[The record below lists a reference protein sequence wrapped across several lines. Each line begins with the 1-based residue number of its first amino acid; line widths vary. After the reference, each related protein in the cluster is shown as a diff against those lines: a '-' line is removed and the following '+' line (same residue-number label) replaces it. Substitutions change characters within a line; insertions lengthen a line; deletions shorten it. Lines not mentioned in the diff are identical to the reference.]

1 MASDESNNGGAGWT
15 AHNLTAP
22 IEELA
27 KAAQLDAT
35 RQQVRLVAS
44 ALGLEVSEAD
54 AGAHAATL
62 LALVEAEKASGITTY
77 AVTAHLLDS
86 RAAAHNAGMIARL
99 EKNNALTE
107 RIAVALEKLAGVHD
121 ANG

>member
-1 MASDESNNGGAGWT
+1 MSDENNNSGAGW
-15 AHNLTAP
+15 AARNLTAP

-86 RAAAHNAGMIARL
+86 RAAAHNAAMIARL
-99 EKNNALTE
+99 EKSNALTE
-107 RIAVALEKLAGVHD
+107 RIAVALEKMTGVRD
-121 ANG
+121 A

>member
-1 MASDESNNGGAGWT
+1 MADEKDNGGAGWT
-15 AHNLTAP
+15 ARNLTAP

-35 RQQVRLVAS
+35 RQQVRLVAR
-44 ALGLEVSEAD
+44 ALGLDVSEFEASK
-54 AGAHAATL
+54 HAETL

-86 RAAAHNAGMIARL
+86 RAAAHNAAMIARI
-99 EKNNALTE
+99 EKGNALTE
-107 RIAVALEKLAGVHD
+107 RIAAALETIVGLVRHAR
-121 ANG
+121 

>member
-1 MASDESNNGGAGWT
+1 MSDDNDNVAPGGAGWT
-15 AHNLTAP
+15 ARNLTAP
-22 IEELA
+22 LSA
-27 KAAQLDAT
+27 MAAAAQLDAT

-86 RAAAHNAGMIARL
+86 RAAAHNAAMIARL

-107 RIAVALEKLAGVHD
+107 RIAVALEKLAGV
-121 ANG
+121 AR

>member
-1 MASDESNNGGAGWT
+1 MMASDEKSMDAF
-15 AHNLTAP
+15 AA
-22 IEELA
+22 
-27 KAAQLDAT
+27 AAQLDAT

-44 ALGLEVSEAD
+44 ALGIEVSEAD
-54 AGAHAATL
+54 ASAHAATL
-62 LALVEAEKASGITTY
+62 RALVEAEKASGVASY

-86 RAAAHNAGMIARL
+86 RVAAHNAAIAARQ

-107 RIAVALEKLAGVHD
+107 RIAVALEKLAGVRD